1 MDARKEEV
9 VVIVGW
15 LDEKYLSDLN
25 GEAWHAFFENFE
37 LEQKS
42 GKFLCYLGKENHG
55 KTTRVIKW

>member
-1 MDARKEEV
+1 